1 MIFNRYEKLK
11 LLPDGCPLVNVVEA
25 ISLILIAFASTTLLS
40 AVGLAGGV
48 LIVPALI
55 LIFRL
60 ESRYASG
67 TSIFAII
74 FGIFSAAFTYFR
86 QRRVDVKLALL
97 FDTLDILG
105 VVAGAYLAVILPSL
119 VTALLMGVFLIFS
132 AWRLWAGGVK
142 HPKNFERRRRRI
154 AIKRRLTDREGNI
167 YEYELGVPELALSQ
181 LASILSGVATGLFG
195 IGGGAVDTTV
205 MMLIGVPPHVAV
217 ATSVFGMTIT
227 KIAGLFSHLA
237 LGNVLPEYGVPLAVG
252 ATLGGQLGP
261 RISKRLRPLMLRKAL
276 SIVVLIVGLRMIT
289 LWFG

>member
-1 MIFNRYEKLK
+1 MNAA
-11 LLPDGCPLVNVVEA
+11 EA
-25 ISLILIAFASTTLLS
+25 ISITLIAFLSTTLLS

-55 LIFRL
+55 LLYGL
-60 ESRYASG
+60 ESRYAAG
-67 TSIFAII
+67 TGVFAII

-86 QRRVDVKLALL
+86 QRRVDVRLALL

-105 VVAGAYLAVILPSL
+105 VVAGSYLVVILPSR
-119 VTALLMGVFLIFS
+119 VTALLMGVFLLFS

-142 HPKNFERRRRRI
+142 QATEAERKSRRHF
-154 AIKRRLTDREGNI
+154 IKRRLTDRDGNV
-167 YEYELGVPELALSQ
+167 YEYELGVPELVLSQ
-181 LASILSGVATGLFG
+181 LASVLSGVATGLFG

-227 KIAGLFSHLA
+227 KIAGVFSHLA
-237 LGNVLPEYGVPLAVG
+237 LGNVLLEYGVPLAVG

-261 RISKRLRPLMLRKAL
+261 RISRRLRPMMLRKAL
-276 SIVVLIVGLRMIT
+276 SIVVLLTGLRMIA
-289 LWFG
+289 LWFE

>member
-1 MIFNRYEKLK
+1 MNA
-11 LLPDGCPLVNVVEA
+11 DEA

-55 LIFRL
+55 LLFGL

-67 TSIFAII
+67 TCIFAII

-86 QRRVDVKLALL
+86 QGRVDVKLALL
-97 FDTLDILG
+97 FDTFDILG
-105 VVAGAYLAVILPSL
+105 VVVGAYLVVILPSL
-119 VTALLMGVFLIFS
+119 VTASLMGGFLLFS
-132 AWRLWAGGVK
+132 AWRLWEGTVK
-142 HPKNFERRRRRI
+142 HSIKGEKGKRRI
-154 AIKRRLTDREGNI
+154 IIKRRLTDGDGNV